1 MTEVAYLVISL
12 LLVAACGEYDRLAGA
27 LGFTERT
34 VIDVLL
40 ARGSPRHGG
49 PCSATCTSRTSWKP
63 TRSGASVRRRQVDP
77 VLRDGASR

>member
-49 PCSATCTSRTSWKP
+49 PGRD
-63 TRSGASVRRRQVDP
+63 RRRD
-77 VLRDGASR
+77 